1 MRRVTACRE
10 LKCIRE
16 IHATLNCRPGGPQ
29 ASRLKKLVN
38 QQNKLRPEVT
48 LTFSAP
54 HPGFI
59 IGVSNDYQVNLWSRR
74 SAIDVLNDA
83 TPRGADVLE
92 ESWRKIR
99 YGLVNDLDITELDN
113 SIGYGASY
121 LLDHSPSDS
130 LNIPSLTTDSS
141 DPDLWQLPS
150 SAPYSNIWPTAYSM
164 MDIEQP
170 ASASHIK
177 ENYQYTGDWA
187 MGF

>member
-59 IGVSNDYQVNLWSRR
+59 IGVSNDYQVDLWSQR

-83 TPRGADVLE
+83 TPRVLTYSKSPGGRFVTGSSMTWTSQIWTTPLAME
-92 ESWRKIR
+92 PLIF
-99 YGLVNDLDITELDN
+99 LITHQATL
-113 SIGYGASY
+113 
-121 LLDHSPSDS
+121 
-130 LNIPSLTTDSS
+130 
-141 DPDLWQLPS
+141 
-150 SAPYSNIWPTAYSM
+150 
-164 MDIEQP
+164 
-170 ASASHIK
+170 
-177 ENYQYTGDWA
+177 
-187 MGF
+187 